1 MRNWQQR
8 SAQRAVFFLLFS
20 AGVFSFPPSN
30 ATAQDQQQP
39 SSLTTLVKQ
48 VVLDP
53 TTYAPAVIAYDA
65 TVRDWNT
72 SQPFFRNGFMEL
84 NPRFTISGLPN
95 DVPVSYSDG
104 RRRIL
109 SDAVGNLGLSLFNNF
124 TERVFERTL
133 MTRYPEHRKLVRT
146 AGWIERLAF
155 GASMSYVLS
164 AQHYRQARSNA
175 LIARELGYQ

>member
-8 SAQRAVFFLLFS
+8 SSQRSVFYLLFWT
-20 AGVFSFPPSN
+20 GVFSFPPSN
-30 ATAQDQQQP
+30 ATAQGQEQP

-95 DVPVSYSDG
+95 VVPVSYSEG

-109 SDAVGNLGLSLFNNF
+109 SDAVGNLELSLFNNF
-124 TERVFERTL
+124 TDRVFERAL
-133 MTRYPEHRKLVRT
+133 MTRYPEHRKMVRT
-146 AGWIERLAF
+146 VAWIERLSF
-155 GASMSYVLS
+155 GVGMSYVLS
-164 AQHYRQARSNA
+164 AQH
-175 LIARELGYQ
+175 

>member
-1 MRNWQQR
+1 MLNRRQYLAR
-8 SAQRAVFFLLFS
+8 RAVSIVLFT
-20 AGVFSFPPSN
+20 AGMSSFPLAS
-30 ATAQDQQQP
+30 ATAQDHQQP
-39 SSLTTLVKQ
+39 SPVISIVKEE
-48 VVLDP
+48 VLDP

-72 SQPFFRNGFMEL
+72 SQPFFRNGFTEL

-133 MTRYPEHRKLVRT
+133 MTRYPEHRKMVRT
-146 AGWIERLAF
+146 AGWIERVAF

-175 LIARELGYQ
+175 LIARELGYR